1 MATMLPVHLV
11 VNGEA
16 CARGVAVHRTLA
28 DFLRRD
34 LALTGTKVGCDTGD
48 CGACTVLLDGKPV
61 ASCIVLAVEADGQTV
76 QTVEGLAGGADLHP
90 LQQAFVECG
99 AIQCGYCTPG
109 MLMAAAALLNE
120 NAAPTDLDVRDGL
133 AGNLCR
139 CTGYVRIVDAVR
151 HAAREKGTVPGRGEN
166 RWVSQ
171 VVGMP

>member
-1 MATMLPVHLV
+1 MATRLSVHLV

-16 CARGVAVHRTLA
+16 CARVVPAHRTLA

-34 LALTGTKVGCDTGD
+34 LALTGTKVGCDAGD

-61 ASCIVLAVEADGQTV
+61 ASCIVLAVEADGRVV
-76 QTVEGLAGGADLHP
+76 QTVEGLASGANLYP

-109 MLMAAAALLNE
+109 MLMAASALLNE
-120 NAAPTDLDVRDGL
+120 NPAPTDLDVRDGL

-151 HAAREKGTVPGRGEN
+151 HAARGR
-166 RWVSQ
+166 Q
-171 VVGMP
+171 A

>member
-1 MATMLPVHLV
+1 MATMLSVHLV

-16 CARGVAVHRTLA
+16 CARVVPVHRTLA

-61 ASCIVLAVEADGQTV
+61 ASCIVLAVEADGRTV
-76 QTVEGLAGGADLHP
+76 QTVEGLAGGADLHL

-109 MLMAAAALLNE
+109 MLMAAAGLLNE
-120 NAAPTDLDVRDGL
+120 NTTPTDLDIRDAL

-139 CTGYVRIVDAVR
+139 CTGYLRIVEAVR
-151 HAAREKGTVPGRGEN
+151 RAARGGGADR
-166 RWVSQ
+166 SAA
-171 VVGMP
+171 VVREDT